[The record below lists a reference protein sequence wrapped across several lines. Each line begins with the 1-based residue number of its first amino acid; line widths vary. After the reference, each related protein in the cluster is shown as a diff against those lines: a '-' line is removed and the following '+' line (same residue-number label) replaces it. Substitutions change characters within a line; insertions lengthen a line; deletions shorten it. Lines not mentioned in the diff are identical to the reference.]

1 MAWVLIDVCMAED
14 SSDVHIAAT
23 FIKYWDYAEL
33 SALIASSNTT
43 HQGLKTVSL
52 LLSTE
57 YSAWEWY
64 S

>member
-1 MAWVLIDVCMAED
+1 M
-14 SSDVHIAAT
+14 HIAAT

-33 SALIASSNTT
+33 LALIATSNTT

-52 LLSTE
+52 LLSVE

-64 S
+64 SCVSPLRSLERFYLSLT